1 MKKYNIVSVV
11 SDSADNT
18 YSGEIRGSYATEEEA
33 RKHLP
38 SVEAIKAEMR
48 KEKQQG
54 ARYSDTT
61 AFEYVLEKEDED
73 DDYGTPEELDRHTV
87 FFAEIQ

>member
-11 SDSADNT
+11 SDNADNT
-18 YSGEIRGSYATEEEA
+18 YEGELRGCYDTEEEA

-38 SVEAIKAEMR
+38 SIEAIKAEMR

-61 AFEYVLEKEDED
+61 AFEYVLEEENEYDDEI
-73 DDYGTPEELDRHTV
+73 ELDRHTV
-87 FFAEIQ
+87 FFAEI

>member
-1 MKKYNIVSVV
+1 MSKYNIVSVV
-11 SDSADNT
+11 SDNADNT
-18 YSGEIRGSYATEEEA
+18 YNGEIRGSYATEEEA

-38 SVEAIKAEMR
+38 SIESIKAEMK

-73 DDYGTPEELDRHTV
+73 DEYSTPEELDRHTV
-87 FFAEIQ
+87 YFSEI

>member
-1 MKKYNIVSVV
+1 MKYNIVSVV
-11 SDSADNT
+11 SDSEDNT
-18 YSGEIRGSYATEEEA
+18 YEGTIKGSYSTEEEA

-38 SVEAIKAEMR
+38 SIEAIKPEMK
-48 KEKQQG
+48 KEKEQG

-61 AFEYVLEKEDED
+61 AFEYVLEEENEYDDEI
-73 DDYGTPEELDRHTV
+73 ELDRHTV